1 MTARDGLNENNSEA
15 VESTGGN
22 AEAERFVSR
31 SAQRNRCGEGVQ
43 RARREGIF
51 DASFESIKKLWK
63 GSARTR
69 SMAGRQRAEDLLFYE
84 GRSMSR

>member
-1 MTARDGLNENNSEA
+1 MKIIPKRSSRQEGRQKLNGSFLDQPRGIVAAKECS
-15 VESTGGN
+15 G
-22 AEAERFVSR
+22 R
-31 SAQRNRCGEGVQ
+31 GEK
-43 RARREGIF
+43 EFF

-63 GSARTR
+63 GSARAR